1 MRFTI
6 PKAKKSKYN
15 AVKTASADGVMRD
28 SKAEA
33 RFVNDLRMLEQIG
46 QIRELKFQ
54 VKFELIPAQ
63 QIDGKCV
70 ERACSYL
77 ADAVY
82 FDVVKNCRVVSDKK
96 GFKTAD
102 YIIKR
107 KLMLERHGIRVSE
120 V

>member
-15 AVKTASADGVMRD
+15 AVKTASSDGVMRD

-33 RFVNDLRMLEQIG
+33 KFVNDLLFRLRLGEIKDLEFQK
-46 QIRELKFQ
+46 KFM
-54 VKFELIPAQ
+54 LIPAQ
-63 QIDGKCV
+63 RIDGKCV
-70 ERACSYL
+70 ERAVSYL

-82 FDVVKNCRVVSDKK
+82 WDVQKNCRVVSDKK
-96 GFKTAD
+96 GFKTSD